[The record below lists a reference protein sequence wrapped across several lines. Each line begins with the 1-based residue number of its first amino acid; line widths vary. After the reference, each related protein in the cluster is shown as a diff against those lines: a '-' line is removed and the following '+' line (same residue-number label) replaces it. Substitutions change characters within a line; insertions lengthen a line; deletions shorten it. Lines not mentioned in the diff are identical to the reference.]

1 MSSQIYRR
9 TKGTMQCDLNSKG
22 AIHILHRISN
32 MKIRGIDHQ
41 HFGVSS
47 SPTFPMSENSTVK
60 RLVISASRRDA
71 SNICP
76 SSIIILPAY
85 PRPLNCGSQNTLPM
99 PWLITSSTLRPG
111 SAIKAFFLMVS
122 QLASILRGLEGGV
135 ELSTRTQKDRFPLQ
149 VRGWLPRNCS
159 RRR

>member
-1 MSSQIYRR
+1 
-9 TKGTMQCDLNSKG
+9 MQCDLNSKG

-32 MKIRGIDHQ
+32 VNVRGIDHHQ

-60 RLVISASRRDA
+60 QLVITASPCDV

-85 PRPLNCGSQNTLPM
+85 PRPLNCGSQNTLPIA
-99 PWLITSSTLRPG
+99 WLITSSTLRPG
-111 SAIKAFFLMVS
+111 SAIKARLLMVS
-122 QLASILRGLEGGV
+122 QLASILRGLEAGV
-135 ELSTRTQKDRFPLQ
+135 EPSTRIQKDRLPLR
-149 VRGWLPRNCS
+149 VRS
-159 RRR
+159 